1 MPDTGPSQCSLSAFR
16 FSSLHLPQPLHA
28 GLAKGGG
35 ILVKKTRKV
44 SVVPGVSR
52 TSPPLGHWAQEAPSS
67 GLKVVLLHPGSPA
80 HPLRGS
86 VAPTAQ
92 GLVQCSQPGPR
103 SAQSAQVSAQL
114 LPCCGPLTTPGGG
127 PTTGTCPR
135 SQPGSPASTWVMD
148 AWSERTGKKEGKRE
162 KRREG
167 KGREGKIRE
176 GKKKTSS

>member
-86 VAPTAQ
+86 PGTGPVQPAWPKVGPVSPGQRPAPPVLWAPDHPRRRTDHRDMSAEPAWLSSLHL
-92 GLVQCSQPGPR
+92 GDGCLV
-103 SAQSAQVSAQL
+103 
-114 LPCCGPLTTPGGG
+114 
-127 PTTGTCPR
+127 
-135 SQPGSPASTWVMD
+135 
-148 AWSERTGKKEGKRE
+148 
-162 KRREG
+162 
-167 KGREGKIRE
+167 
-176 GKKKTSS
+176 